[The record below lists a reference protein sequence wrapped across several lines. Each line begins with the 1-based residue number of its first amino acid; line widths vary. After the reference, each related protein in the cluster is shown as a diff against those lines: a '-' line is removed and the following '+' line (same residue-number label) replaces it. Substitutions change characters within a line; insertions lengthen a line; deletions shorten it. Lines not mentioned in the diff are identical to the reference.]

1 MRFALGDDGDI
12 RARGETIEFVRI
24 DLRNRGEQ
32 IGFNPAMLQ
41 KHVAFGRRAIAEHDG
56 VLLL

>member
-24 DLRNRGEQ
+24 DLRNGGEQ
-32 IGFNPAMLQ
+32 IAFNPAMLQ
-41 KHVAFGRRAIAEHDG
+41 KHVPLVEAP
-56 VLLL
+56 